1 MTAPVLEAAGLT
13 KRFRIGGLLSGGVR
27 QVRAVEEVDLEILR
41 GETLGLVG
49 ESGCGKSTVGRLLL
63 RLEEPTAG
71 TVRLMGEDIGAVSG
85 RDLRALRSRMQIV
98 FQDPFSSLN
107 PRHRVR
113 DILAAPFRIHGR
125 RTGSELADA
134 TASLLRR
141 VGLDESAGRKYPH
154 EFSGGQRQRIGIA
167 RALALEPDVIVC
179 DEPVSAL
186 DVSVKAQIVN
196 LLRDLQYDTGVALL
210 FISHD
215 LAVVENVADRVAVMY
230 LGRIVEL
237 ADRDR
242 LFDAPAHPYTRAL
255 LGAVPVPDPSGRSR
269 VRATVLGE
277 VPSPVD
283 PPSGCPFHPR
293 CAHARAACRESLPR
307 LREVHPSGHLAACH
321 RVEELADEAVPL
333 DRGRI
338 ARG

>member
-1 MTAPVLEAAGLT
+1 MSEPVLEAVGLT
-13 KRFRIGGLLSGGVR
+13 KHFRIGGMLSGGAR
-27 QVRAVEEVDLEILR
+27 SVRAVEGVDLLIRR

-63 RLEEPTAG
+63 RLEDPTAG
-71 TVRLMGEDIGAVSG
+71 TVRLMGDDITSIPS
-85 RDLRALRSRMQIV
+85 RALRPLRTRMQIV

-113 DILAAPFRIHGR
+113 DILAAPYRIHR
-125 RTGSELADA
+125 KLAKAEVDGA
-134 TASLLRR
+134 VETLLRR
-141 VGLDESAGRKYPH
+141 VGLDGTAGSKFPH

-167 RALALEPDVIVC
+167 RALALEPDVIIC

-196 LLRDLQYDTGVALL
+196 LLRDLRDDTGVAIL

-215 LAVVENVADRVAVMY
+215 LAVVENLADRVAVMY

-242 LFDAPAHPYTRAL
+242 LFDVPSHPYTRVL
-255 LGAVPVPDPSGRSR
+255 LGAVPVPDPAQRSGG
-269 VRATVLGE
+269 RATVWGE
-277 VPSPVD
+277 VPSPVN

-293 CAHARAACRESLPR
+293 CAHARAVCRTSLPP
-307 LREVHPSGHLAACH
+307 LREIDPSGHQAACH
-321 RVEELADEAVPL
+321 RVEELAEGAS
-333 DRGRI
+333 
-338 ARG
+338 A

>member
-1 MTAPVLEAAGLT
+1 MSGTMSQPVLEAVGLT
-13 KRFRIGGLLSGGVR
+13 KHFRIGGLLSGGAKR
-27 QVRAVEEVDLEILR
+27 VRAVEEVDIAIQR

-63 RLEEPTAG
+63 RLEEPTSG
-71 TVRLMGEDIGAVSG
+71 RVRLMGDDITEIPRRA
-85 RDLRALRSRMQIV
+85 LRPLRSRMQIV

-113 DILAAPFRIHGR
+113 DILAAPYRIHNVRAGA
-125 RTGSELADA
+125 ELD
-134 TASLLRR
+134 TAVGSLLRR
-141 VGLDESAGRKYPH
+141 VGLDPTDAGKYPH

-167 RALALEPDVIVC
+167 RSLALEPDVIIC

-196 LLRDLQYDTGVALL
+196 LLRDLRDDTGVSIL

-215 LAVVENVADRVAVMY
+215 LAVVENLADRVAVMY

-242 LFDAPAHPYTRAL
+242 LFDVPSHPYTRVL
-255 LGAVPVPDPSGRSR
+255 LGAIPVPDPSQRSR
-269 VRATVLGE
+269 GRTTVWGE

-293 CAHARAACRESLPR
+293 CPHARAVCRSSLPP
-307 LREVHPSGHLAACH
+307 LRAIDSSGHMAACH
-321 RVEELADEAVPL
+321 RVEELA
-333 DRGRI
+333 GGI
-338 ARG
+338 S

>member
-1 MTAPVLEAAGLT
+1 MSEPVLEAVGLT
-13 KRFRIGGLLSGGVR
+13 KHFRIGGLLSGGEKR
-27 QVRAVEEVDLEILR
+27 VRAVEGVDLGINR

-63 RLEEPTAG
+63 RLETPTAG
-71 TVRLMGEDIGAVSG
+71 RVRLMGNDITEVPARS
-85 RDLRALRSRMQIV
+85 LRELRSRMQIV

-113 DILAAPFRIHGR
+113 DILAAPYRIHGR
-125 RTGSELADA
+125 LAGA
-134 TASLLRR
+134 ALEAAIGTLLRR
-141 VGLDESAGRKYPH
+141 VGLDESAGSRFPH

-167 RALALEPDVIVC
+167 RALALEPDVIIC

-196 LLRDLQYDTGVALL
+196 LLRDLRDDTGVAIL

-215 LAVVENVADRVAVMY
+215 LAVVENIADRVAVMY

-242 LFDAPAHPYTRAL
+242 LFDVPSHPYTRVL
-255 LGAVPVPDPSGRSR
+255 LGAIPVPDPAQRSGR
-269 VRATVLGE
+269 RATVWGE
-277 VPSPVD
+277 VPSPVN

-293 CAHARAACRESLPR
+293 CPHAGAVCRTSLPP
-307 LREVHPSGHLAACH
+307 LREIHPSGHLAACH
-321 RVEELADEAVPL
+321 RVEELAEGAAV
-333 DRGRI
+333 
-338 ARG
+338 

>member
-1 MTAPVLEAAGLT
+1 MSEPVVTAVGLT
-13 KRFRIGGLLSGGVR
+13 KHFRIGGLLTGGEKK
-27 QVRAVEEVDLEILR
+27 VRAVENVDLEIQR

-63 RLEEPTAG
+63 RLEQPTTG
-71 TVRLMGEDIGAVSG
+71 RVQLMGEDITDVPVRS
-85 RDLRALRSRMQIV
+85 LRPMRSRMQIV

-113 DILAAPFRIHGR
+113 DILAAPYRIHGR
-125 RTGSELADA
+125 LAGAELEAA
-134 TASLLRR
+134 VGKLLRR
-141 VGLDESAGRKYPH
+141 VGLDETAGNKYPH

-167 RALALEPDVIVC
+167 RALALEPDIIIC

-196 LLRDLQYDTGVALL
+196 LLRDLRDDTGVAIL

-215 LAVVENVADRVAVMY
+215 LAVVENIADRVAVMY

-242 LFDAPAHPYTRAL
+242 LFDAPSHPYTRVL
-255 LGAVPVPDPSGRSR
+255 LGAIPVPDPAQRASSR
-269 VRATVLGE
+269 TTVWGE
-277 VPSPVD
+277 VPSPVN
-283 PPSGCPFHPR
+283 PPTGCAFHPR
-293 CAHARAACRESLPR
+293 CPHARAVCRSSLPP
-307 LREVHPSGHLAACH
+307 LREIHPGGHLAACH
-321 RVEELADEAVPL
+321 RVEELAEDAS
-333 DRGRI
+333 GQG
-338 ARG
+338 A